1 MTITTVQKQIALSQL
16 DPWGT
21 VADLGSTILEGEVKA
36 FGKMTFGAP
45 TDPVSSA
52 YFGVSKGKFRM
63 EYPFNEQAVVVTGEV
78 ILTEEATGKSTRYGV
93 GDTWFVTKGT
103 VIIWEIVSDEFVKHY
118 FAVA

>member
-1 MTITTVQKQIALSQL
+1 MTITTIEQHIKLSAL
-16 DPWGT
+16 DAWGT

-52 YFGVSKGKFRM
+52 YFGTTKGKFRM
-63 EYPFNEQAVVVTGEV
+63 EYPFNEQATVVTGEV
-78 ILTEEATGKSTRYGV
+78 ILTEEATGNSTRYGV
-93 GDTWFVTKGT
+93 GDSWFVIKGT
-103 VIIWEIVSDEFVKHY
+103 AVVWEIVSEEFVKHY